1 MISRYTRPEMAE
13 IWTDDKNMIVGLLLN
28 LLQMK
33 LGPNLVIFRQK
44 TLKNLKRMLN
54 LTLNAFRKSKPLLT
68 MT

>member
-1 MISRYTRPEMAE
+1 MISTIYNPEMAE
-13 IWTDDKNMIVGLLLN
+13 IWTDDKNMIVGFLLLN

-33 LGPNLVIFRQK
+33 LGPTWSYSEDVEK
-44 TLKNLKRMLN
+44 LKKKLN